1 MVIKSLHNVVHQNKA
16 MLQGLERLT
25 DQGILTT
32 DTQLNIHSW
41 NHWLEIHS
49 GLSAQEVIGRNLLD
63 IYPELSQRRLERFYH
78 QALNGQVVV
87 LSQRLHGY
95 LLPMAPSI
103 SNSTSVHMLQSVRIG
118 PLTEGSCCIGT
129 ITVID
134 DVTERVERE
143 AELQHQIEALKQ
155 TESALLST
163 HTRLQHLLSSSP
175 AVIYIRKS
183 SGDGGITF
191 VSDNV
196 TAKLGYQ
203 PQELLDNPKFWAE
216 HIHPDDAKQL
226 FAIAPYLFQH
236 KYHVLEY
243 RFLHKNGTYHW
254 MRDEMR
260 LVYNQAGNLQEIV
273 GAWYDITENKR
284 AQEQVKK
291 QAALL
296 DITTD
301 AILVQDFNNQIL
313 FWNKSAERLYGWKTP
328 DAMGKNALELLYRE
342 TSQLEPIPKK
352 LDENGEW
359 HGELRQVTREGN
371 AILVESRWTLVRDE
385 QNKPKSI
392 LIVNTDITQKK
403 QLEAQ
408 FLRAQ
413 RLESLGTLASGIAH
427 DLNNVL
433 APMLISAQVLETRL
447 HDERSKKL
455 LRLLITSAK
464 RGANLVKQVLSFGRG
479 LEGQYAILQVKH
491 LISDIQQI
499 ITQTFPKSINVSTD
513 IQSELWAVSGD
524 ATQLHQVLMN
534 LCVNARDAMH
544 EGGTLSIC
552 AENIFINEQQARMN
566 LDAKVGSYIEITI
579 SDTGTGIPPDILER
593 IFEPFFTTKEVG
605 KGTGLGLSTVM
616 SIIKGHGGFVN
627 LYSEVGKGTRFKV
640 YLPAVTDKEMRQG
653 ENNQLPQGQGELIL
667 VVDDEASIREITQVT
682 LETYGYRVLTA
693 SNGIEAL
700 AAYAQHPDEIAV
712 VLLDM
717 MMPCMDGPSTI
728 FHLQKFN
735 PAVKIIATS
744 GLAFNVMVAEAAN
757 LGVKTFLSKPYTK
770 EELLETIHGVLI
782 ASSLCH

>member
-1 MVIKSLHNVVHQNKA
+1 MVIKSLNNVVHQSKA
-16 MLQGLERLT
+16 ILQGLDHLAE
-25 DQGILTT
+25 QGILAT

-49 GLSAQEVIGRNLLD
+49 GLSAKQVIGRNLLE

-95 LLPMAPSI
+95 LLPMPPSI
-103 SNSTSVHMLQSVRIG
+103 GNSISPHMLQSVRIG
-118 PLTEGSCCIGT
+118 PLTEGSRCIGT

-155 TESALLST
+155 TELALLST
-163 HTRLQHLLSSSP
+163 HARLQHLLSSSP

-203 PQELLDNPKFWAE
+203 PQELIENAKFWAE

-226 FAIAPYLFQH
+226 FAIAPYLLQH

-260 LVYNQAGNLQEIV
+260 LVYNQTGNLQEIV

-284 AQEQVKK
+284 AQEQVRE

-313 FWNKSAERLYGWKTP
+313 FWNKSAERLYGWTTP
-328 DAMGKNALELLYRE
+328 DAIGKNALELLYRE
-342 TSQLEPIPKK
+342 TSQLESIQKT

-359 HGELRQVTREGN
+359 QGELRQVTRDGN
-371 AILVESRWTLVRDE
+371 LILVESRWTLVRDGK
-385 QNKPKSI
+385 NKPKSI

-447 HDERSKKL
+447 NDERSKKL

-479 LEGQYAILQVKH
+479 LEGQYAIVQIKH

-499 ITQTFPKSINVSTD
+499 ITQTFPKSINISTD
-513 IQSELWAVSGD
+513 LQSDLWTVSGN

-534 LCVNARDAMH
+534 LCVNARDAMPD
-544 EGGTLSIC
+544 GGTLSIC
-552 AENIFINEQQARMN
+552 AENIFINEHQARMN
-566 LDAKVGSYIEITI
+566 LEAKVGSYIKVTV
-579 SDTGTGIPPDILER
+579 SDAGMGIPPDILER

-616 SIIKGHGGFVN
+616 SIIKGHSGFVN
-627 LYSEVGKGTRFKV
+627 LYSEIGKGTQFNV
-640 YLPAVTDKEMRQG
+640 YLPAVRDDEMQPG
-653 ENNQLPQGQGELIL
+653 EDIELPQGQGELIL

-682 LETYGYRVLTA
+682 LETYGYTVLTA

-700 AAYAQHPDEIAV
+700 AVYAQHQDEISV

-717 MMPCMDGPSTI
+717 MMPFMDGPSTI

-735 PAVKIIATS
+735 PSVKIIATS

-770 EELLETIHGVLI
+770 EELLETIHSVF
-782 ASSLCH
+782 SLTRA

>member
-1 MVIKSLHNVVHQNKA
+1 MVIKSLNNVVHQNKA
-16 MLQGLERLT
+16 ILQGLDHLAE
-25 DQGILTT
+25 QGILAT
-32 DTQLNIHSW
+32 DTELNIHSW

-49 GLSAQEVIGRNLLD
+49 GLSAKEVIGRNLLE

-95 LLPMAPSI
+95 LLPMPPSI
-103 SNSTSVHMLQSVRIG
+103 GNSISSHMLQSVRIG
-118 PLTEGSCCIGT
+118 PLTEGSRCIGT

-175 AVIYIRKS
+175 AVIYLRKS

-203 PQELLDNPKFWAE
+203 PQELIENPKFWAE

-226 FAIAPYLFQH
+226 FAIAPYLLQH

-243 RFLHKNGTYHW
+243 RFLDKNGTYRW

-284 AQEQVKK
+284 AQEQVRE

-301 AILVQDFNNQIL
+301 AILVQDFNHQIL

-328 DAMGKNALELLYRE
+328 DAIRKNALELLYRE
-342 TSQLEPIPKK
+342 TSQLEPIQKM

-359 HGELRQVTREGN
+359 QGELRQVTRDGKV
-371 AILVESRWTLVRDE
+371 ILVRDE

-408 FLRAQ
+408 FFRAQ

-433 APMLISAQVLETRL
+433 APMLISAQVLETRI
-447 HDERSKKL
+447 HDERSQKL

-513 IQSELWAVSGD
+513 IQSELWTVSGD
-524 ATQLHQVLMN
+524 ATQLHQVFMN
-534 LCVNARDAMH
+534 LCVNARDAMPD
-544 EGGTLSIC
+544 GGTLSIC
-552 AENIFINEQQARMN
+552 AENIFINEQQAQMN
-566 LDAKVGSYIEITI
+566 LDAKVGSYIEITV
-579 SDTGTGIPPDILER
+579 SDSGTGIPPNILDR

-627 LYSEVGKGTRFKV
+627 LYSEVGKGTQFKV
-640 YLPAVTDKEMRQG
+640 YLPAVTDNEMHQG
-653 ENNQLPQGQGELIL
+653 ENNELPQGHGELIL
-667 VVDDEASIREITQVT
+667 VVDDEASIREITQLT

-700 AAYAQHPDEIAV
+700 AAYAQHQDEISV

-735 PAVKIIATS
+735 PSVKVIATS
-744 GLAFNVMVAEAAN
+744 GLAFNIMVAEAAN

-770 EELLETIHGVLI
+770 EELLETIHSVLTL
-782 ASSLCH
+782 ARA